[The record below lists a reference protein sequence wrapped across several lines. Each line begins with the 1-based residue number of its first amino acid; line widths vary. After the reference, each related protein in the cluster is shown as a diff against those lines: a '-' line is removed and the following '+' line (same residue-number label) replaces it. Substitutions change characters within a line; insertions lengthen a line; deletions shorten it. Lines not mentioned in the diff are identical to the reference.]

1 MAKASESAFPGA
13 GRWRPCQRRR
23 VRRADRR
30 ETRGEPT
37 YGQRAS
43 EDFVASRIAA
53 LQTDQAMD
61 VLQTRRSPHREAE
74 AGDRCENLM
83 RGEDVASR
91 RPHPEGHREA
101 MRLLS
106 SRRVGK
112 AKRAHHSRSRSHQWW
127 ARRKGRLC
135 PPIRSHTLRMREDNA
150 SFQSNRPKA
159 AAAPRFQPRDPR
171 PFSGSASHAVGS
183 AGYSLRDWQ
192 GWSVPRLPMRS
203 PWLPRRTAAR
213 SDENTIADR
222 GTRYPAEPGS
232 V

>member
-135 PPIRSHTLRMREDNA
+135 PPYNSLTRSQDEVQLVETQQPHARVTA
-150 SFQSNRPKA
+150 SPLSLEERA
-159 AAAPRFQPRDPR
+159 TRASR
-171 PFSGSASHAVGS
+171 SMGSK
-183 AGYSLRDWQ
+183 
-192 GWSVPRLPMRS
+192 RLTN
-203 PWLPRRTAAR
+203 LT
-213 SDENTIADR
+213 
-222 GTRYPAEPGS
+222 
-232 V
+232 